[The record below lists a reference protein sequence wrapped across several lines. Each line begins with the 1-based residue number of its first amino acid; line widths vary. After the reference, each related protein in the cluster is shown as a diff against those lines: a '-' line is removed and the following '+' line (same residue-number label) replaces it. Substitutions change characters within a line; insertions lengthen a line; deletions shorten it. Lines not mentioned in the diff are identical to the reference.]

1 MRERERAS
9 ERERE
14 REKCE
19 RDRGQLYVTGFIFI
33 QGGDISRTEGERL
46 HRSRTGLGGK
56 WRVYDSIHTVYISA
70 SMQRGSTGHEIIMF
84 HVIIFHENNMTDT
97 AI

>member
-1 MRERERAS
+1 MSARARAS
-9 ERERE
+9 ERERARE
-14 REKCE
+14 RKCE

-56 WRVYDSIHTVYISA
+56 WRVHDSIHTVYINA
-70 SMQRGSTGHEIIMF
+70 SMYRGSTGHEM
-84 HVIIFHENNMTDT
+84 IIFHENNMTDT